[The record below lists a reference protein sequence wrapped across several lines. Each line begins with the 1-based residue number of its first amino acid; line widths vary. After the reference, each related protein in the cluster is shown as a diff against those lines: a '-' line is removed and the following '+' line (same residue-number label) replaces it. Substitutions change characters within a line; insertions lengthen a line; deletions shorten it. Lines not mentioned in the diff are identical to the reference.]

1 MSEKNEELESEELD
15 GEESE
20 DKQDKETEEESQE
33 QVKEEAEEAEETE
46 EEAKDDGYKEL
57 ENRYLR
63 LQADF
68 SNYKKRNEK
77 EREGLVRLG
86 VESLAVEILPVI
98 DNFERAMAA
107 EECQDENFY
116 QGMDL
121 IRKQLIEVLEK
132 QGIKEIDGVDEP
144 FDPEYHYAV
153 QMVDSRTHKSNCVI
167 EIIQKGYTLKDKVI
181 RPAMVI
187 VSN

>member
-1 MSEKNEELESEELD
+1 MSEKNEEVESEKVESEELEESQD
-15 GEESE
+15 KKDQETTEEESE
-20 DKQDKETEEESQE
+20 DELEES
-33 QVKEEAEEAEETE
+33 KDEAYE
-46 EEAKDDGYKEL
+46 EL

-68 SNYKKRNEK
+68 TNYKKRNEK

-86 VESLAVEILPVI
+86 VERLAVEILPVI

-107 EECQDENFY
+107 EDCQDESFY

-132 QGIKEIDGVDEP
+132 QGIEEINGVDQP

-153 QMVDSRTHKSNCVI
+153 QMVDSRTHESNCVI